1 MFLKRLIIKIL
12 SVFFLQN
19 ATKLPQYAYN
29 VCVMTNHEDCNEK
42 SDSELVKLSLDN
54 SDHFLCLTRRYED
67 KLLRYIMRIS
77 RLDREDAE
85 DILQDVFIKTYYNL
99 NEFNPDLKFSSWIY
113 RIAHNQTI
121 SEIRKKSIRPTISL
135 EKEDI
140 DRFEDAFDIVK
151 DIDNSIDR
159 QKIDEAL
166 SMLDEKYREVLILR
180 FLDEK
185 DYVEIA
191 DILKKPTSTVGNL
204 IARGKILF
212 KKEYEKLK

>member
-1 MFLKRLIIKIL
+1 
-12 SVFFLQN
+12 
-19 ATKLPQYAYN
+19 
-29 VCVMTNHEDCNEK
+29 MTNHEDCDGK
-42 SDSELVKLSLDN
+42 SDNELVKLSLDN
-54 SDHFLCLTRRYED
+54 SDHFLCLTRRYES
-67 KLLRYIMRIS
+67 KLLHYIMRIS
-77 RLDREDAE
+77 RLEREDAE

-99 NEFNPDLKFSSWIY
+99 NEFDSELKFSSWIY
-113 RIAHNQTI
+113 RISHNQTV

-159 QKIDEAL
+159 QKINEAL

-212 KKEYEKLK
+212 KEKYEKLITNK